1 MLTEGGADGRTTGAA
16 GIDGLTTGIEGR
28 AGAEYAKPG
37 PGVGRETCGMAG
49 EGAYECGRGVD
60 GAIGD
65 DGDNAGIAGRAG
77 AAAEKLRDG

>member
-1 MLTEGGADGRTTGAA
+1 
-16 GIDGLTTGIEGR
+16 
-28 AGAEYAKPG
+28 
-37 PGVGRETCGMAG
+37 MAG